1 MSSVCCCSVAVGC
14 LKRPIALRTRCSL
27 QLVHVGYNYLY
38 ARLLEELGDVQSARL
53 YFTKVYEL
61 FPAPPSV
68 FIESK
73 APLHEKDAEDQE
85 ELCGVSLVDQLMA
98 SGDYGSA
105 EQVMYS
111 LMERQSVP
119 VFGDSLK
126 YAQILY
132 RLGEIHEAEEWFNIA
147 LKLQPDA
154 PDCYEA
160 LSQMCVRAAA
170 P

>member
-1 MSSVCCCSVAVGC
+1 M
-14 LKRPIALRTRCSL
+14 
-27 QLVHVGYNYLY
+27 
-38 ARLLEELGDVQSARL
+38 
-53 YFTKVYEL
+53 
-61 FPAPPSV
+61 

-73 APLHEKDAEDQE
+73 VPLHDAEDQE
-85 ELCGVSLVDQLMA
+85 ELCGVSQVDQLMA

-105 EQVMYS
+105 KQVMYS
-111 LMERQSVP
+111 LMERQAVP

-132 RLGEIHEAEEWFNIA
+132 RLGESHEAEEWFKIA

-160 LSQMCVRAAA
+160 LGQMCAQQHRNEEALMHLEKAGTTTWSA
-170 P
+170 SCSSRSSSARPLFSDTEPAIRCGL